1 MFEGFTDRARQVVV
15 LAQDQA
21 WKENR
26 NFIGTDHLLMGL
38 IGEGEGVAAKAL
50 ESVGVSLVAVRQ
62 QVGHSR
68 PAPPAGISG
77 GTKPPATRPDRSRAG
92 DPARQRPLC
101 HPGRVWK
108 LDPANSGD
116 LIDRLRPHARRFI
129 LQAAQVGEGWRP
141 LVEECHERLQAT
153 FPDYELLAVKQ
164 KYGALEYQALPASR
178 HRARSSG
185 RHGNTLTSGQLPE
198 DQAQPAVQKTQGVS
212 HIK

>member
-38 IGEGEGVAAKAL
+38 IGEDEGVAAKAL

-92 DPARQRPLC
+92 DSARPAAAVPSWT
-101 HPGRVWK
+101 RVE
-108 LDPANSGD
+108 A
-116 LIDRLRPHARRFI
+116 
-129 LQAAQVGEGWRP
+129 
-141 LVEECHERLQAT
+141 
-153 FPDYELLAVKQ
+153 
-164 KYGALEYQALPASR
+164 
-178 HRARSSG
+178 
-185 RHGNTLTSGQLPE
+185 
-198 DQAQPAVQKTQGVS
+198 
-212 HIK
+212 